1 MSSEDENEKEYFEK
15 IARDIFSWCGELAEK
30 GKLNFKITECKDK
43 FMIFPLAVLIKSCEI
58 LVESKKITVDSTSR
72 RIASYNINENLAK
85 LTVSPVAVVTQQKIK
100 SDKEKSSKVVQS
112 ILQTKETQNTKIQTK
127 LENKK
132 VKATS
137 ESVPVLGN
145 KKQKLENPLGIKK
158 ISSFFLPQPSRSNT
172 ASNSNISTECSN
184 GNKENINNHHQQLQQ
199 QCSNKNTTQQQSVCV
214 VKSAAYPSIPT
225 VVPVLA
231 PMKEFKIIDILP
243 QPTTTTD
250 TTTTGTDTT
259 ITTTPT
265 DNTTPQAT
273 IPPEIYH
280 HITNTIAHTFK
291 KHGDTDTISLELLQ
305 KEINTSLTTQQQL
318 QEYRYNDSILDS
330 VLKQLES
337 NNSIMVDD
345 GMVYWI

>member
-15 IARDIFSWCGELAEK
+15 IAGDIFSWCGELAEK

-100 SDKEKSSKVVQS
+100 SDQEKSSKVVQS
-112 ILQTKETQNTKIQTK
+112 ILQTKETHNTKIQTK

-145 KKQKLENPLGIKK
+145 KKQKLDNPLGIKK

-172 ASNSNISTECSN
+172 ANNSNISTECSN
-184 GNKENINNHHQQLQQ
+184 GNKENINNQQLQQ
-199 QCSNKNTTQQQSVCV
+199 QCSNKNTSLQPSVCP
-214 VKSAAYPSIPT
+214 VKSAAYPSLPA

-243 QPTTTTD
+243 QSTTTTD
-250 TTTTGTDTT
+250 TTTTATDTT
-259 ITTTPT
+259 PTTTTT

-273 IPPEIYH
+273 IPPAIYH

-318 QEYRYNDSILDS
+318 QEYSYNDSILDN

-337 NNSIMVDD
+337 NNSIMVDE

>member
-15 IARDIFSWCGELAEK
+15 IAGDIFSWCGELAEK

-100 SDKEKSSKVVQS
+100 SDQEKSSKVVQS
-112 ILQTKETQNTKIQTK
+112 ILQTKETHNTKIQTK

-145 KKQKLENPLGIKK
+145 KKQKLDNPLGIKK

-172 ASNSNISTECSN
+172 ANNSNISTECSN
-184 GNKENINNHHQQLQQ
+184 GNKENINNQHQQLQQ
-199 QCSNKNTTQQQSVCV
+199 QCSKKNTPLQQSVCV
-214 VKSAAYPSIPT
+214 VKSAAYPSLPT

-243 QPTTTTD
+243 QPTTTTA
-250 TTTTGTDTT
+250 GTDTT
-259 ITTTPT
+259 TNTTTT
-265 DNTTPQAT
+265 DNTTQPAT

-280 HITNTIAHTFK
+280 HITHTIAHTFK

-318 QEYRYNDSILDS
+318 QEYSYNDSILDN

-337 NNSIMVDD
+337 NNSIMVDE